1 MQGADPAGAQA
12 FAALMRADLGRAAG
26 ITASWHE
33 GGLTAEGGWAA
44 VALGGP
50 WEQLAIVSARLHE
63 AAGSL
68 SPQSLERASDQA
80 FELAARTQAQ
90 VSTSPKTEA
99 ETLARAPF
107 RPHQPVGNRD
117 AARALAL
124 RLAQAEPIWLPLK

>member
-26 ITASWHE
+26 VNASWQE
-33 GGLTAEGGWAA
+33 GGITAEGGWAA

-50 WEQLAIVSARLHE
+50 PEQLAIVSARLHE

-68 SPQSLERASDQA
+68 SRQSLERASDQA
-80 FELAARTQAQ
+80 FELAERTKAQ
-90 VSTSPKTEA
+90 VASSPKTEA
-99 ETLARAPF
+99 EMLARAPF
-107 RPHQPVGNRD
+107 RAHPSSGNRD
-117 AARALAL
+117 AARALAV